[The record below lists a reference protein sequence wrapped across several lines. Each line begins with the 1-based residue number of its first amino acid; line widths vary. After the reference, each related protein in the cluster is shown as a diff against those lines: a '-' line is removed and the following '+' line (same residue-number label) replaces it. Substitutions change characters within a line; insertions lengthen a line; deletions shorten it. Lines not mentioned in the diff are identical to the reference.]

1 MIFAKHMGDA
11 INAVC
16 PNSTWALDEPFE
28 YENLRWMDEVN
39 QKPSE
44 QDVMQKYN
52 ELVAQQPLEDCK
64 AKAKQLIASTDWSV
78 LPDVGLKN
86 SADFVHYRGIL
97 RGLIITPVSDPVWPT
112 EPTPMWE

>member
-1 MIFAKHMGDA
+1 MIFAKQMGEA

-28 YENLRWMDEVN
+28 YANLRWLDEVN

-52 ELVAQQPLEDCK
+52 ELLAQQPLDDCK
-64 AKAKQLIASTDWSV
+64 AKAKQLIAATDWSV
-78 LPDVGLKN
+78 LPDVGLQNK
-86 SADFVHYRGIL
+86 SEFEAYRAQL
-97 RGLIITPVSDPVWPT
+97 RALIVTPVSNPVWPT
-112 EPTPMWE
+112 EPSPVWS